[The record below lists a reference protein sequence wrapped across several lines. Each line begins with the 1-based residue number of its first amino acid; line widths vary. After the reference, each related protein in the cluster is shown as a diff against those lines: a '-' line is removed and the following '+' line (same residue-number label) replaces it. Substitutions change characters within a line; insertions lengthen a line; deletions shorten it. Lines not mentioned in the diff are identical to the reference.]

1 MFGYDSARLHAA
13 VNDAA
18 PVLLPMSVVF
28 DLLGAFLKRES
39 LKAAGFWTL
48 SFGVVGGG
56 LAIVTGLLADEAT
69 PHGAQAEAVMSTHET
84 LAYIVVGLFAVLAV
98 WRLLRRGVWNEQE
111 QPIALTAGV
120 IGIVLVVV
128 QASFGGKLV
137 FEHGV
142 GIPTPAI
149 QSALQDRAAAA
160 AEGHEHGAPAAAPA
174 ATPGAGPATQPSAA
188 AAPAALPDSAKR

>member
-1 MFGYDSARLHAA
+1 MFGYDVARLHAA
-13 VNDAA
+13 VNDLA
-18 PVLLPMSVVF
+18 PVLLPMAVLF

-48 SFGVVGGG
+48 LFGVVGGG
-56 LAIVTGLLADEAT
+56 LAIITGLLADEAT

-84 LAYIVVGLFAVLAV
+84 LAYIVVGLFAILAI
-98 WRLLRRGVWNEQE
+98 WRLIRRGVWSEKE

-120 IGIVLVVV
+120 IGIALVVV
-128 QASFGGKLV
+128 QAAFGGKLV

-149 QSALQDRAAAA
+149 ESALRDRAAAG
-160 AEGHEHGAPAAAPA
+160 AEHEHGAALTTAPAAAPA
-174 ATPGAGPATQPSAA
+174 AVPEPPAAFAPGAR
-188 AAPAALPDSAKR
+188 PDSGKH

>member
-1 MFGYDSARLHAA
+1 MFGYDAARLHAA
-13 VNDAA
+13 VNDLP
-18 PVLLPMSVVF
+18 PVLLATAVLF

-48 SFGVVGGG
+48 LFGVVGGG
-56 LAIVTGLLADEAT
+56 LAIITGLLAKDAT

-84 LAYIVVGLFAVLAV
+84 LAYIVVALFAILAV
-98 WRLLRRGVWNEQE
+98 WRLIRRGVWSEKE

-120 IGIVLVVV
+120 IGIALVVV

-160 AEGHEHGAPAAAPA
+160 AERVPGVPAAAPA
-174 ATPGAGPATQPSAA
+174 AAPVP
-188 AAPAALPDSAKR
+188 APAPGTQPDSAKVDAGKREH

>member
-1 MFGYDSARLHAA
+1 MFGYDVARLHAA
-13 VNDAA
+13 VNDLA
-18 PVLLPMSVVF
+18 PVLLPMAVLF

-48 SFGVVGGG
+48 LFGVAGGG
-56 LAIVTGLLADEAT
+56 LAIITGLLAEEAT

-84 LAYIVVGLFAVLAV
+84 LAYIVVALFAILLI
-98 WRLLRRGVWNEQE
+98 WRLVRRGVWSEKE

-120 IGIVLVVV
+120 IGIALVVV
-128 QASFGGKLV
+128 QAAFGGKLV

-149 QSALQDRAAAA
+149 ESALRDRAAAV
-160 AEGHEHGAPAAAPA
+160 AELEHGVPAQAAPTATPVPAPAAAP
-174 ATPGAGPATQPSAA
+174 GAQ
-188 AAPAALPDSAKR
+188 PDSSKR

>member
-1 MFGYDSARLHAA
+1 MFGYDAARLHAA
-13 VNDAA
+13 ANDLA
-18 PVLLPMSVVF
+18 PVLLPMAVLF

-48 SFGVVGGG
+48 LFGVAGGG
-56 LAIVTGLLADEAT
+56 LAIVTGFLAEDVT

-84 LAYIVVGLFAVLAV
+84 LAYIVVGLFAILAI
-98 WRLLRRGVWNEQE
+98 WRLVRRGVWSEKE

-120 IGIVLVVV
+120 IGIALVVV
-128 QASFGGKLV
+128 QAAFGGKLV

-149 QSALQDRAAAA
+149 ESALQDRAA
-160 AEGHEHGAPAAAPA
+160 
-174 ATPGAGPATQPSAA
+174 Q
-188 AAPAALPDSAKR
+188 PDSSRHEADEREH